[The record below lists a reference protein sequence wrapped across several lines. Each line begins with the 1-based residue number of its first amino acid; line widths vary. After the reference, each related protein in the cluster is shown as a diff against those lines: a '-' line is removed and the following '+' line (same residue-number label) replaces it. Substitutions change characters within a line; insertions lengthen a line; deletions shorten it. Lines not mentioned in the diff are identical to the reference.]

1 MSAAIDLNESVN
13 PMEIQPLRRQE
24 EPPETFPLSALG
36 DKLGGAVKDVQ
47 SAIKAPVAL
56 VAQAFLAGAAVAV
69 QGVANLELHGR
80 PTPLSEFF
88 LSIAESGERKSAV
101 DSIAKAP
108 HVAWQR
114 EAFSDYDI
122 DLKAYKNE
130 EAIFAKDRATVLHGN
145 DTDKAD
151 KLATLQE
158 PVAPRLPLLFCED
171 PTFEGIYKLLAA
183 GMPSIGLF
191 SDEGGRMLG
200 GHAMNPENRL
210 KTVASLSKLWDG
222 APIDRVRSGDGCS
235 VLYDRRCSVH
245 LMAQPLAADT
255 FLSDGVSADQGVLG
269 RFLITKPEST
279 KGTRFYANIDLAKS
293 ASLAAYN
300 ATITR
305 LLNSLVLTHRQAN

>member
-1 MSAAIDLNESVN
+1 MIDLNESVN
-13 PMEIQPLRRQE
+13 PLEIQPLRRQE
-24 EPPETFPLSALG
+24 EPAEPFPLDALG
-36 DKLGGAVKDVQ
+36 DKLGAAVKEVQ
-47 SAIKAPVAL
+47 AAVKAPLAL

-69 QGVANLELHGR
+69 QGVANIELHGK

-101 DSIAKAP
+101 DGIAKAP
-108 HVAWQR
+108 HTAWQR
-114 EAFSDYDI
+114 EAHSNYQS

-130 EAIFAKDRATVLHGN
+130 EAIYTKERGAVLHGN
-145 DTDKAD
+145 DPDKAEA
-151 KLATLQE
+151 LEALQE
-158 PVAPRLPLLFCED
+158 PTPPRLPMLFCED

-222 APIDRVRSGDGCS
+222 AAIDRVRSGDGCS

-245 LMAQPLAADT
+245 LMAQPMAAD
-255 FLSDGVSADQGVLG
+255 
-269 RFLITKPEST
+269 
-279 KGTRFYANIDLAKS
+279 
-293 ASLAAYN
+293 
-300 ATITR
+300 
-305 LLNSLVLTHRQAN
+305 